1 MSQLKAVITRLS
13 PSCRQCLQ
21 QAARLCINNGHRE
34 VDTVH
39 LLHELIAAPQNDV
52 AQILKVNKINQQT
65 LLADITDLLNTCG
78 EATGSTPVFS
88 QGLMALLEY
97 AWELASSQYNKND
110 NNNR

>member
-39 LLHELIAAPQNDV
+39 LLHELIATPHNDV
-52 AQILKVNKINQQT
+52 AQILKFNKIAQPS
-65 LLADITDLLNTCG
+65 LSSRHDRLA
-78 EATGSTPVFS
+78 
-88 QGLMALLEY
+88 EY
-97 AWELASSQYNKND
+97 LWSG
-110 NNNR
+110 NRLYPCV